1 MPGLQTAL
9 PPLRARIG
17 KSLGK
22 RTMNEQNT
30 KATLV
35 EPVLRALGWD
45 TEDIDEVVHE
55 YKRRP
60 SDDPVDYALLS
71 QRSPRLFVE
80 AKSLGENLAGHKWA
94 KQILGYASVAGVDW
108 IVLTNGD
115 EWRIYNAHAS
125 VAVEEKLFRTVRI
138 SAEDPLV
145 EDTLALLAKEQWDPK
160 RIETLWQLQ
169 FVDRKVRIAVE
180 EMFATEP
187 DNGLV
192 NAVRKRCP
200 KLAPKDIRA
209 SLSRVRIALDFPQVS
224 EAPPKSEKS
233 AKPPKAARKKP
244 PTETSGI
251 TQQDLIAAGILKPPL
266 ALERTYKHH
275 VLKATLNADGR
286 VVHASEIFDTL
297 SAAGGRARQIVAGSV
312 HSLATN
318 GWTFWCYRNQGGK
331 LVPVDTLRQEYLKA
345 RS

>member
-22 RTMNEQNT
+22 RAMNEQNT

-35 EPVLRALGWD
+35 EPILRALGWD

-55 YKRRP
+55 YKPRKA
-60 SDDPVDYALLS
+60 DKPVDYALLV
-71 QRSPRLFVE
+71 QRAPRLFIE
-80 AKSLGENLAGHKWA
+80 AKALGADLDDRKWA
-94 KQILGYASVAGVDW
+94 GQIMGYASVAGVEW

-115 EWRIYNAHAS
+115 EWRIYNTHA
-125 VAVEEKLFRTVRI
+125 AVTVDEKLFRAVRI
-138 SAEDPLV
+138 TAADPLV
-145 EDTLALLAKEQWDPK
+145 EETLALLAKEQWDPK
-160 RIETLWQLQ
+160 RIEALWQLQ
-169 FVDRKVRIAVE
+169 FVDRRVKAAIE
-180 EMFATEP
+180 KMFGTEP
-187 DNGLV
+187 DNRLV
-192 NAVRKRCP
+192 NAVRKQCP
-200 KLAPKDIRA
+200 GLPLKDIRA

-224 EAPPKSEKS
+224 EAPPKAKKPV
-233 AKPPKAARKKP
+233 KPPQAPRKKP

-251 TQQDLIAAGILKPPL
+251 TQQDLIAAGVMKPPL

-286 VVHASEIFDTL
+286 VVHAGEVFDSL
-297 SAAGGRARQIVAGSV
+297 SAAGGRARQVVAGSA
-312 HSLATN
+312 HPLATN
-318 GWTFWCYRNQGGK
+318 GWTFWCYRDQGGK

-345 RS
+345 RK